1 MRRLT
6 STSATSETGDPTADG
21 RPIPELPI
29 TSPPVAGDDPVGGP
43 PEPGL
48 NPSATGA
55 LSRLITAIRDGDE
68 STVEDAVLSLSRR
81 SRLLAPLAFVVGAF
95 AMLFE
100 GIKLLVINWR
110 LTLIQVLPA
119 MWIWA
124 AMLDLKAHVLRGKE
138 FHPIY
143 GFWLIPIILAI
154 AAITA
159 AAFYL
164 NAVFAFA
171 IAEPGSPKIRPA
183 FARATSHS
191 GTVLSWGF
199 LIGLALGFAAM
210 VTNRWGVR
218 WFGLALGAVVAV
230 MMVAYVAV
238 PGRLVG
244 VRPFRSRRD
253 KVAASAVGG
262 AIGALV
268 CSPPYLLGRLAIV
281 LLGSATFRVLAVIL
295 LIIAVVL
302 QTGATSAVKAVK
314 LSTKLVTGRE

>member
-1 MRRLT
+1 M
-6 STSATSETGDPTADG
+6 AD
-21 RPIPELPI
+21 RPIAEDPI
-29 TSPPVAGDDPVGGP
+29 TGPPIAGDGPVGGP
-43 PEPGL
+43 PEHGL
-48 NPSATGA
+48 VRPATGA

-68 STVEDAVLSLSRR
+68 STVEDTVLSLSRR
-81 SRLLAPLAFVVGAF
+81 SRLFAPLAFVVGAF

-100 GIKLLVINWR
+100 GIKLLVINWK

-143 GFWLIPIILAI
+143 GFWLIPIVLAI

-171 IAEPGSPKIRPA
+171 IAEPGSPEIRPA
-183 FARATSHS
+183 FARARSHRAA
-191 GTVLSWGF
+191 VLGWGF

-218 WFGLALGAVVAV
+218 WFSLALGAVVAV

-244 VRPFRSRRD
+244 VRQSRSRRD
-253 KVAASAVGG
+253 KLAASAVGG

-268 CSPPYLLGRLAIV
+268 CSPPYVLGRVAIV

-314 LSTKLVTGRE
+314 LSAKLVTGRE